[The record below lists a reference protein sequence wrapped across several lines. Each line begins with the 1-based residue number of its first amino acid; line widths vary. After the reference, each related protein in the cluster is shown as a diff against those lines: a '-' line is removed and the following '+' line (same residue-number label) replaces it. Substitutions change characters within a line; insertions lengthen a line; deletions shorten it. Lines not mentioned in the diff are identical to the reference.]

1 MSVSKDDPW
10 GNHSSRDKRL
20 AVLGLGH
27 VGLPTAL
34 GLAELGWQV
43 TGADSDSEKVQ
54 LIQNGQAPFH
64 EPGLQ
69 ELLEKYIHSS
79 RFKVTED
86 LDVAIRSARVLFLCV
101 GTPQKESGE
110 PDLTQVESVTRMI
123 ARNLNGYK
131 LIVEKSTVPAITA
144 NWVKRT
150 VERYAEVEQARNPGN
165 SVPRKSRGSNQNCGR
180 HSTSFEVAS
189 NPEFLQEG
197 TALRDFFHPSRI
209 VCGVESERARGIL
222 EEIYGSFQCPLVFTD
237 VRTAELV
244 KHAANAFLATKISF
258 INMVADLC
266 GAVGADVL
274 EVARGIG
281 LDPRIGGEFLKPGV
295 GFGGYC
301 LPKDLRAF
309 IYLAEQHHVDFSLL
323 KEVEGINQRRVDVCL
338 AKLREALWVLRGKTV
353 AVLGGAFKP
362 GTDDIRE
369 APSLK
374 IIARLLSE
382 GMNVRVHDPQAIPNM
397 KLAVPEEPPRITYWS
412 SPYEAA
418 RDAEALV
425 LLTEWEEY
433 RQLDWS
439 RLRQLVAVPVI
450 LDGRNYLDAPDVAR
464 AGFEYFCIGRSGVQS
479 NRPLTLRRHD
489 QDNITS
495 LPQRAPRA
503 RTGRPR
509 TLVTGGAG
517 LIGSHLCDRLIAEG
531 HEVICQ
537 DNLIT
542 GSLDNLRYLL
552 AHPRFAFVQHDV
564 TRPIDLPALLA
575 KSANWW
581 GRDVRQA
588 DPLDFVL
595 HLASPASPAD
605 YARHTIHTLK
615 AGALGTWHTL
625 GLAKAHRSVFLLA
638 STSEVYGDPEVN
650 PQPEGYW
657 GHVNPVG
664 PRSVYDEAKRFA
676 EAMTLAYHRQHGIPV
691 RIARIFNT
699 YGERMRTDDGRAL
712 PNFMMQALQNQPL
725 TVYGDGSQT
734 RSLCYVSDLVDGL
747 YRLLLS
753 NETGPIN
760 LGNPEEVSILH
771 LAEEIINLTGSKST
785 IVFQPLPTDDPVRR
799 QPDISK
805 AMAALGW
812 QPKVSRRE
820 GIERVIPFFKAR
832 LEALCAQAA

>member
-1 MSVSKDDPW
+1 MEVVVSVRKHKPW
-10 GNHSSRDKRL
+10 GNHCSGDKRL
-20 AVLGLGH
+20 AVLGMGH

-54 LIQNGQAPFH
+54 LIQSGQAPFH

-69 ELLEKYIHSS
+69 ELLEKHIHSS
-79 RFKVTED
+79 RFKVTDE
-86 LDVAIRSARVLFLCV
+86 LDAAIRSARVLFLCV
-101 GTPQKESGE
+101 GTPQKENGE
-110 PDLTQVESVTRMI
+110 ADLTQVESVTRMI

-144 NWVKRT
+144 NWIKRT
-150 VERYAEVEQARNPGN
+150 VERYAAPGAAGPSATGN
-165 SVPRKSRGSNQNCGR
+165 GAPVLN
-180 HSTSFEVAS
+180 FEVAS

-197 TALRDFFHPSRI
+197 TALRDFFHPSRV
-209 VCGVESERARGIL
+209 VCGVESPRARDIL
-222 EEIYGSFQCPLVFTD
+222 QQIYEPLNCPLVMTD
-237 VRTAELV
+237 IRTAELI

-266 GAVGADVL
+266 EAVGADVA

-281 LDPRIGGEFLKPGV
+281 LDPRIGPAFLRAGI

-323 KEVEGINQRRVDVCL
+323 REVERVNQRRVDAFL
-338 AKLREALWVLRGKTV
+338 AKVKEALWVLRGKTIGI
-353 AVLGGAFKP
+353 LGGAFKP

-369 APSLK
+369 SPSLK
-374 IIARLLSE
+374 IVECLLRE
-382 GMNVRVHDPQAIPNM
+382 GAAVRVHDPRAMSNM
-397 KLAVPEEPPRITYWS
+397 QMILPEQPDRLAYCP
-412 SPYEAA
+412 SPYDAA
-418 RDAEALV
+418 RGAEALL
-425 LLTEWEEY
+425 LLTEWEEF
-433 RQLDWS
+433 RDLDWM
-439 RLRQLVAVPVI
+439 RLRKLMAVPV
-450 LDGRNYLDAPDVAR
+450 LVDGRNHLDPVEVTR
-464 AGFEYFCIGRSGVQS
+464 AGFEYYCLGRSGARGPTSAEGEPEHQDRS
-479 NRPLTLRRHD
+479 AAATPSLSRRPGR
-489 QDNITS
+489 
-495 LPQRAPRA
+495 
-503 RTGRPR
+503 RPR
-509 TLVTGGAG
+509 SLVTGGAG
-517 LIGSHLCDRLIAEG
+517 FVGSHLCDWLLAEG
-531 HEVICQ
+531 HEVICL

-542 GSLDNLRYLL
+542 GSLDNIRHL
-552 AHPRFAFVQHDV
+552 AGHPRFAFVQHDV
-564 TRPIDLPALLA
+564 TKPIDLIALLTTA
-575 KSANWW
+575 SASL
-581 GRDVRQA
+581 GGDVQRVA
-588 DPLDFVL
+588 PVDYVL

-615 AGALGTWHTL
+615 AGALGTWHAL

-638 STSEVYGDPEVN
+638 STSEVYGDPEIS
-650 PQPEGYW
+650 PQPESYW
-657 GHVNPVG
+657 GRVNPIG

-676 EAMTLAYHRQHGIPV
+676 EAMTLAYHRKHGIPV

-712 PNFMMQALQNQPL
+712 PNFLTQALQGSPL

-734 RSLCYVSDLVDGL
+734 RSLCYVSDLVDGI

-753 NETGPIN
+753 KETGPIN
-760 LGNPEEVSILH
+760 LGNPEEVSVLQ
-771 LAEEIINLTGSKST
+771 LAEEIIDLTGSKST

-805 AMAALGW
+805 AIAVLGW

-820 GIERVIPFFKAR
+820 GIERVIPYFKAK
-832 LEALCAQAA
+832 LEVLCTQAA